1 MLLKKHYIDLNL
13 PRKFSKFFKKKEI
26 NKIVYFM
33 QSDKKN
39 FNEKI
44 NLILLKKIGKTTK
57 PNTFSI
63 DRIKLKN
70 FLLKCYK

>member
-1 MLLKKHYIDLNL
+1 
-13 PRKFSKFFKKKEI
+13 
-26 NKIVYFM
+26 M